1 MSIKASKRWLEDMW
15 KDAKHKTVYLKKA
28 FVNTTWNIHR
38 GKPMH
43 FHEIKTYDFYEIV
56 LDSQIKIKV
65 TVIRK
70 LFMKHCQALQKK
82 KNNKKGR
89 WSRL

>member
-1 MSIKASKRWLEDMW
+1 
-15 KDAKHKTVYLKKA
+15 
-28 FVNTTWNIHR
+28 
-38 GKPMH
+38 MH
-43 FHEIKTYDFYEIV
+43 FYEIKTYDFYEIV

-82 KNNKKGR
+82 KKQRKR
-89 WSRL
+89 TLISFIKWT